1 VTRSEETVPGSERI
15 SVVIAED
22 YTIVRDALST
32 MLSFEDEIEVVATTS
47 SGTEAVR
54 LAVDLTPDIVLMDVG
69 LDELN
74 GIEATRK
81 ILDAAPDVSVVVLS
95 MYDDEDTVARA
106 VGAGARGYVPK
117 TASRE
122 ELVQAVRTIAGGEAF
137 LHHTVTG
144 AFLRRMAPLADQSFA
159 EERLTD
165 RENEVLTHLA
175 QGMTTKQIASALL
188 LGEET
193 VKTHLARI
201 YQKLGVSDRVQAVAH
216 AIRRGLVP

>member
-1 VTRSEETVPGSERI
+1 VSTEDTAPEPARI

-47 SGTEAVR
+47 SGAEAVR
-54 LAVDLTPDIVLMDVG
+54 LAVDLEPDIVLMDVG

-81 ILDAAPDVSVVVLS
+81 ILDVAPDVSVIVLS
-95 MYDDEDTVARA
+95 MYEDEDTVARA

-201 YQKLGVSDRVQAVAH
+201 YQKLGVSDRVQAVAN

>member
-1 VTRSEETVPGSERI
+1 VSTEEKAPAPERI

-47 SGTEAVR
+47 SGAEAVR
-54 LAVDLTPDIVLMDVG
+54 LAVDLEPDIVLMDVG

-81 ILDAAPDVSVVVLS
+81 IFDAAPDVSVVVLS
-95 MYDDEDTVARA
+95 MYEDEDTVARA

-165 RENEVLTHLA
+165 RENEVLTHLS
-175 QGMTTKQIASALL
+175 QGMTTKQIASALN

-201 YQKLGVSDRVQAVAH
+201 YQKLGVSDRVQAVAS

>member
-1 VTRSEETVPGSERI
+1 VRESERI

-32 MLSFEDEIEVVATTS
+32 MLSFEHEIEVVATTS
-47 SGTEAVR
+47 SGAEAVR
-54 LAVDLTPDIVLMDVG
+54 LAVDLAPDIVLMDVG

-81 ILDAAPDVSVVVLS
+81 IFEAAPDVSVIVLS
-95 MYDDEDTVARA
+95 MYEDEDTVARA

-122 ELVQAVRTIAGGEAF
+122 ELVQAIRTIAGGEAF

-144 AFLRRMAPLADQSFA
+144 AFLRRMAPLADQSVA

-165 RENEVLTHLA
+165 RENDVLTHLA
-175 QGMTTKQIASALL
+175 QGMTTKQIASALT

-201 YQKLGVSDRVQAVAH
+201 YQKFGVSDRAQAVAN